1 MYQRMFEGNV
11 DFNKVDANWQ
21 KELVSRIAAAG
32 STKEEMI
39 AVLNDL
45 VVVNS
50 KSINDTIDAAKNP
63 NLVEVPYMEEIDNK
77 VRSGAVATTDYTK
90 IKLLPG
96 RLALDA
102 IELSVRGAKDEMKP
116 KDRCKFCGRPV
127 RQEVKGKNKVLV
139 IEDLLTSLRN
149 ETAIYAYRKL
159 DEKIK
164 SSMSNELM
172 AYQTQDVR
180 LHNSLKFLASRYDDA
195 MHIDNGDKK
204 GMKKAIVRMSRNL
217 IRNYS
222 HADVRS
228 LYKEAF
234 LASRYKDVKTGAEMT
249 NSFYMAFTSEAAE
262 YFVNRYNPN
271 GTFENRVY
279 KFGGG
284 KAKVGQ
290 HITFVN
296 GISEDGFY
304 TETKVNGAYTL
315 GINNDI
321 QAVVRKP
328 IRNMIPEAQYDDHA
342 VFMELKP
349 NQSQKIEDMAALI
362 ERARASNANFSV
374 VYRNRITK
382 KVQKTPADSDLWLYA
397 NHTPIAALYNA
408 MNHGGI
414 SHYESFLA
422 NKDMSVDQIEIFIS
436 NKAGKR
442 NHVFVLGHTK

>member
-1 MYQRMFEGNV
+1 MYKRMFEGNV
-11 DFNKVDANWQ
+11 DFNKVGADWQ
-21 KELVSRIAAAG
+21 EELISRIAAAG

-63 NLVEVPYMEEIDNK
+63 NLVKVPYMEETRNK
-77 VRSGAVATTDYTK
+77 TRSGAVASADHVK

-96 RLALDA
+96 QLALDA
-102 IELSVRGAKDEMKP
+102 IQLSVRGAKDEMKP
-116 KDRCKFCGRPV
+116 EDRRKVCGRPV
-127 RQEVKGKNKVLV
+127 RQEVKGKSKVFV

-149 ETAIYAYRKL
+149 ETAVYAYGKL

-195 MHIDNGDKK
+195 MHIENGDKK
-204 GMKKAIVRMSRNL
+204 GMKKAIVQMSRNL
-217 IRNYS
+217 VRNYS
-222 HADVRS
+222 RADVRS

-249 NSFYMAFTSEAAE
+249 NSFYMAFTSEAAG
-262 YFVNRYNPN
+262 YFVDRYNPN

-284 KAKVGQ
+284 KAEVGQ
-290 HITFVN
+290 HVTFVN
-296 GISEDGFY
+296 GISEEGFY
-304 TETKVNGAYTL
+304 TETKVNGTYKL
-315 GINNDI
+315 DINNDI
-321 QAVVRKP
+321 QAVIRKP
-328 IRNMIPEAQYDDHA
+328 VRNMIPEARYDDQV
-342 VFMELKP
+342 VFMELIP
-349 NQSQKIEDMAALI
+349 NQTQKIEDMAALI
-362 ERARASNANFSV
+362 ERARASKANFSV
-374 VYRNRITK
+374 VYRNRTTK
-382 KVQKTPADSDLWLYA
+382 EVQKSISGADLWLYA
-397 NHTPIAALYNA
+397 NHTPIARLYNPI
-408 MNHGGI
+408 NEGGV
-414 SHYESFLA
+414 SYYEASLA
-422 NKDMSVDQIEIFIS
+422 NKNLSVDQVEIFIS

-442 NHVFVLGHTK
+442 NHVFVIGHTK